1 MTNAD
6 ATYRIHIQLL
16 RVRPPLWRRVEVPG
30 SMTLDRL
37 RLVVDTVMGWP
48 GADGEFRVGG
58 TTRDPWSRPV
68 RPLDVLAA
76 EIAYDRRTWSHLG
89 FSAADLEVVEED
101 LLVEEQLRVRDLL
114 PHERSTLL
122 YAYGVA
128 WEHRLRVERVTHG
141 TVPPRPRCLAGRRA
155 APPQYLVNGWNYTEL
170 LRLARAVAEGR
181 GTSQEEVALASHVP
195 GLSPQEAWATLD
207 GFDVLEADGLL
218 RVLHE
223 QGRL

>member
-1 MTNAD
+1 
-6 ATYRIHIQLL
+6 
-16 RVRPPLWRRVEVPG
+16 
-30 SMTLDRL
+30 MTLDRL

-48 GADGEFRVGG
+48 GADGEFRVGE
-58 TTRDPWSRPV
+58 TTRDPWATPV
-68 RPLDVLAA
+68 RPFDVLAA
-76 EIAYDRRTWSHLG
+76 EIAQDRRTWSRLG
-89 FSAADLEVVEED
+89 FSAADVEVVEED

-122 YAYGVA
+122 YAYGIA
-128 WEHRLRVERVTHG
+128 WEHRLRVERVTEG
-141 TVPPRPRCLAGRRA
+141 AVLPRPRCLAGKRA

-181 GTSQEEVALASHVP
+181 GTVQEEGALASHLP

-207 GFDVLEADGLL
+207 GFDVLEADGML